1 MLYFALM
8 QTGLGP
14 STMAKKAYVNLGF
27 LQVQRGTIL
36 LSFSSFAGVMAAQ
49 HYYYI
54 SISPFLLLLFY
65 LLLFIYYYHYG
76 SKTIYR
82 HSMTDVHMATPI
94 PYKKSGDM

>member
-14 STMAKKAYVNLGF
+14 STMAKKAYVNFGF

-49 HYYYI
+49 HYD
-54 SISPFLLLLFY
+54 F
-65 LLLFIYYYHYG
+65 YYYHHFYYCY
-76 SKTIYR
+76 SNYYYYYYCCYYYYYYYYYYY
-82 HSMTDVHMATPI
+82 D
-94 PYKKSGDM
+94 